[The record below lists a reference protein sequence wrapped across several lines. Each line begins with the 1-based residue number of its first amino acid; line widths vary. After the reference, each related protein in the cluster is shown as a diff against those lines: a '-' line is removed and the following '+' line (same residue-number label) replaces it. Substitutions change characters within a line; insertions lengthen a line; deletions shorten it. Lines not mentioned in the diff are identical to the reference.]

1 MLVSIENIRKARSRA
16 EITRL
21 LDQCAGHSGFDFFL
35 YRAVLKGLF
44 SEPFRDSLIA
54 HNLPADWIDRYA
66 SERIWE
72 VDPFME
78 WARKSCVP
86 FTWSTISRDLEGREQ
101 NRLHLEFV
109 RQVGLKD
116 ALAIPL
122 RSGVG
127 DLAIITFLK
136 TDEITNLDDEKLAH
150 LFLCA
155 ATVHQRFIELE
166 RDEGK
171 QQVGKLSLRESEAI
185 SLAARGMTVKQV
197 AKQMQVAPTTVETLL
212 KRCQDKMGTRN
223 RVASVVRALAS
234 GQVFST
240 G

>member
-1 MLVSIENIRKARSRA
+1 MLESIENIRKARSRA
-16 EITRL
+16 DITRL
-21 LDQCAGHSGFDFFL
+21 LDQCARRSGFDFFL

-54 HNLPADWIDRYA
+54 HNLPLDWIERYA

-72 VDPFME
+72 VDPFMD

-86 FTWSTISRDLEGREQ
+86 FTWNTVSRDLEGGEQ

-116 ALAIPL
+116 TLAIPL

-127 DLAIITFLK
+127 DLSMITFLK
-136 TDEITNLDDEKLAH
+136 TDEIANLDDENLAQ

-155 ATVHQRFIELE
+155 TTVHQRFIELE
-166 RDEGK
+166 RGEGK
-171 QQVGKLSLRESEAI
+171 QVGKLSLRESEAI

>member
-1 MLVSIENIRKARSRA
+1 MLENAEDIRQLRSRD
-16 EITRL
+16 EIARL
-21 LDQCAGHSGFDFFL
+21 LERHASHYGFDYFL
-35 YRAVLKGLF
+35 YRGVLKGLF
-44 SEPFRDSLIA
+44 SEPFLDSLIA
-54 HNLPADWIDRYA
+54 HNLPPDWIDRYA
-66 SERIWE
+66 AERIWE
-72 VDPFME
+72 VDPFMD
-78 WARKSCVP
+78 WARKSCAP
-86 FTWSTISRDLEGREQ
+86 FTWDMVSKELGLREE
-101 NRLHLEFV
+101 NSLHLQFV

-127 DLAIITFLK
+127 DLSIIKFLK
-136 TDEITNLDDEKLAH
+136 TDEIATLGDADLAR

-155 ATVHQRFIELE
+155 TTVHQRFIELE
-166 RDEGK
+166 RAESA
-171 QQVGKLSLRESEAI
+171 QVGKLSLREAEAI

-197 AKQMQVAPTTVETLL
+197 ARQMQVAPTTVETLL

-234 GQVFST
+234 GQALST

>member
-1 MLVSIENIRKARSRA
+1 MLESVENIRKARSRA
-16 EITRL
+16 DITRL
-21 LDQCAGHSGFDFFL
+21 LDHCARRSGFDFFL

-54 HNLPADWIDRYA
+54 HNLPPDWIERYA

-72 VDPFME
+72 VDPFMD

-86 FTWSTISRDLEGREQ
+86 FSWNMVSTGLEGGEQ
-101 NRLHLEFV
+101 HRLHLEFV
-109 RQVGLKD
+109 RQVGLRD

-127 DLAIITFLK
+127 DLSIITFLK
-136 TDEITNLDDEKLAH
+136 TDEITSLDDGILAH

-171 QQVGKLSLRESEAI
+171 QVGKLSLRESEAI

-197 AKQMQVAPTTVETLL
+197 AMQMQVAPTTVETLL